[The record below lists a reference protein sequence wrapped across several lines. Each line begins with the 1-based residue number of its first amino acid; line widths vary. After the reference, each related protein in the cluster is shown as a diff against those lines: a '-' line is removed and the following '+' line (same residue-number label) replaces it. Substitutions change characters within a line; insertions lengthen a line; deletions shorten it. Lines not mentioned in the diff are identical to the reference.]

1 MAYPLM
7 HQAHHHRPYA
17 VSPRD
22 RTGEFQAA
30 VSHFRQRNAG
40 NAVPGPRQAA
50 GTSSSTTAAAGA
62 NGAAA
67 GSARDPKTGK
77 PRGKAQEFA
86 VRAGAVARDIAATT
100 GKLER
105 LAQLARRK
113 NTLFDD
119 RPVEI
124 SELTYIIK
132 HDIAAI
138 NKQLAD
144 LQAFNRA
151 NAAAGAGGGR
161 AGAKDKGDEH
171 RGNVV
176 TLLQSKLAG
185 ATTDFQ
191 EILEVRTQNMKAS
204 RERTDQFVSGLPG
217 LGMGPGDNSVLR
229 SRKQNP
235 SQSQPPQYP
244 GYGTDSPLY
253 NPSGPSSAAVPV
265 MGRDAAGAGAG
276 GYSIQDEYDPK
287 GKGKATANS
296 GDFLALDMGYTP
308 GGDGQGQGGQQYMQM
323 QLMEQN
329 QDNSY
334 VQQRSSAIESIEST
348 ISELGQIFGQLAQ
361 MVAEQRETVQR
372 IDENVNDVVDNVGG
386 AQRELLKY
394 YASVSSNRWLM
405 LKIFG
410 VLIVFFLVFVLVS

>member
-1 MAYPLM
+1 MAYA
-7 HQAHHHRPYA
+7 AHHSHRGYA
-17 VSPRD
+17 ASPKD
-22 RTGEFQAA
+22 RTAEFHTA
-30 VSHFRQRNAG
+30 VSHLRQRAG
-40 NAVPGPRQAA
+40 GAGASAPGPRLAA
-50 GTSSSTTAAAGA
+50 GAASPA
-62 NGAAA
+62 NGAATPTA
-67 GSARDPKTGK
+67 SGSSANKQVPK
-77 PRGKAQEFA
+77 GKAQAFA
-86 VRAGAVARDIAATT
+86 VRAGAIAKDIASTT
-100 GKLER
+100 AKLER

-151 NAAAGAGGGR
+151 GGGAGAGQ
-161 AGAKDKGDEH
+161 KDKGDEH

-185 ATTDFQ
+185 ATTNFQ
-191 EILEVRTQNMKAS
+191 DILEVRTQNMKAS
-204 RERTDQFVSGLPG
+204 RERTDQFVSGAPSMALG
-217 LGMGPGDNSVLR
+217 LGDNSVLR

-235 SQSQPPQYP
+235 SQSSPSPY

-253 NPSGPSSAAVPV
+253 NPNGPGSSAGGLAA
-265 MGRDAAGAGAG
+265 AAGRELPQGGGG
-276 GYSIQDEYDPK
+276 GYPSIQDEYDPK
-287 GKGKATANS
+287 GKGKAT

-308 GGDGQGQGGQQYMQM
+308 AVPGAPGQGQGGQYMQM

-329 QDNSY
+329 QDHAY

>member
-1 MAYPLM
+1 MAYA
-7 HQAHHHRPYA
+7 AHHSHRGYA
-17 VSPRD
+17 ASPKD
-22 RTGEFQAA
+22 RTAEFHTA
-30 VSHFRQRNAG
+30 VSHLRQRAG
-40 NAVPGPRQAA
+40 GAGASAPGPRLAA
-50 GTSSSTTAAAGA
+50 GAASPA
-62 NGAAA
+62 NGAATPTA
-67 GSARDPKTGK
+67 SGSSANKQVPK
-77 PRGKAQEFA
+77 GKAQAFA
-86 VRAGAVARDIAATT
+86 VRAGAIAKDIASTT
-100 GKLER
+100 AKLER

-151 NAAAGAGGGR
+151 GGGAGAGQ
-161 AGAKDKGDEH
+161 KDKGDEH

-185 ATTDFQ
+185 ATTNFQ
-191 EILEVRTQNMKAS
+191 DILEVRTQNMKAS
-204 RERTDQFVSGLPG
+204 RERTDQFVSGAPSMALG
-217 LGMGPGDNSVLR
+217 LGDNS
-229 SRKQNP
+229 
-235 SQSQPPQYP
+235 
-244 GYGTDSPLY
+244 DSPLY
-253 NPSGPSSAAVPV
+253 NPNGPGSSAGGLAA
-265 MGRDAAGAGAG
+265 AAGRELPQG
-276 GYSIQDEYDPK
+276 GGSGYPSIQDEYDPK
-287 GKGKATANS
+287 GKGKAT

-308 GGDGQGQGGQQYMQM
+308 AVPGAPGQGQGGQYMQM

-329 QDNSY
+329 QDHAY